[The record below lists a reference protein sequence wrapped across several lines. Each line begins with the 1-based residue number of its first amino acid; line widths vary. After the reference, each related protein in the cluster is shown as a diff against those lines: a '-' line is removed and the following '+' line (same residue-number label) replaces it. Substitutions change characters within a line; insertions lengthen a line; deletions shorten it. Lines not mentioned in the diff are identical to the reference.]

1 VLRVDEVRVSFGG
14 VQALGGVS
22 LDAGAGAVTGL
33 IGPNGAGKT
42 TLFNVVTGFQR
53 PNRGSVSMDG
63 RDITGL
69 RPHVRAR
76 RGLGR
81 TFQRLELFSSLSA
94 RENVLV
100 GIEARHGRAEGD
112 GDRHRAADEIL
123 GRVGLRPVADRQAD
137 TLPTGMARLVELGRA
152 LGTRPKVLLLDEPS
166 SGLDHTETETL
177 GRLLAGLADEGMA
190 VLLVE
195 HDVDLVMRVCS
206 RVHVLDFGQVIAVGT
221 PAEVQADPRVQL
233 AYLGAE
239 AGPGGRP
246 AGEAGPGGRPAGAAG
261 TDRPAQDSGAGVGG

>member
-1 VLRVDEVRVSFGG
+1 MLRVEAVSVSFGG

-53 PNRGSVSMDG
+53 PARGSVSVDG

-69 RPHVRAR
+69 RPHTRAR
-76 RGLGR
+76 LGLGR
-81 TFQRLELFSSLSA
+81 TFQRLELFGSLSA

-100 GIEARHGRAEGD
+100 GIEARPGRSDRD

-123 GRVGLRPVADRQAD
+123 ERVGLRSVADRQAD

-152 LGTRPKVLLLDEPS
+152 LGTRPKLLLLDEPS
-166 SGLDHTETETL
+166 SGLDHGETETL
-177 GRLLAGLADEGMA
+177 GRLLAGLAGEGMA

-221 PAEVQADPRVQL
+221 PAEVQADAKVQL

-246 AGEAGPGGRPAGAAG
+246 AGTAGA
-261 TDRPAQDSGAGVGG
+261 DSPAQDSGAGVGG

>member
-1 VLRVDEVRVSFGG
+1 
-14 VQALGGVS
+14 
-22 LDAGAGAVTGL
+22 
-33 IGPNGAGKT
+33 
-42 TLFNVVTGFQR
+42 
-53 PNRGSVSMDG
+53 MDG
-63 RDITGL
+63 RDITRL

-81 TFQRLELFSSLSA
+81 TFQRLELFGSLSA

-100 GIEARHGRAEGD
+100 GIEARHGRAD
-112 GDRHRAADEIL
+112 GDRHRHRAADEIL
-123 GRVGLRPVADRQAD
+123 GRVGLGRVADRQAD

-152 LGTRPKVLLLDEPS
+152 LGTRPKLLLLDEPS

-177 GRLLAGLADEGMA
+177 GRLLTGLADEGMA

-246 AGEAGPGGRPAGAAG
+246 AGAAGA
-261 TDRPAQDSGAGVGG
+261 DRPARDSGAGVGG